1 MTLEEAIE
9 RKTEQ
14 YDFVKA
20 IAERFRKEYEEDP
33 DGEDAVFAKGA
44 AEEHEE
50 LALEYLQI
58 AGFLFELKRWRATH
72 PDEIAGPAPTATPE
86 TGETVTENVLG
97 ERKRE
102 HVRDADGQQ
111 TGEWRPKRAPIIAVD
126 FDGTLCENA
135 WPEIGPERPEMLQ
148 AVREAQARG
157 AKLVLWTNRVGAR
170 LREAVDWC
178 TARGLAFDAVNE
190 NTAQTRERFVTDSRK
205 VFADIYLDDKACRAD
220 SPQALCDTLNETIER
235 LKEE

>member
-9 RKTEQ
+9 RKTDQ

-33 DGEDAVFAKGA
+33 DGEDAVFAKAA

-72 PDEIAGPAPTATPE
+72 PDETAGPAPTATPE
-86 TGETVTENVLG
+86 PGETAAGDVTVTENVLG
-97 ERKRE
+97 ERVE
-102 HVRDADGQQ
+102 Q
-111 TGEWRPKRAPIIAVD
+111 RPRRAPIIAVD

-135 WPEIGPERPEMLQ
+135 WPEIGAERTEMLQ
-148 AVREAQARG
+148 AVRRAQARG

-178 TARGLAFDAVNE
+178 AERGICFDAVNE

-220 SPQALCDTLNETIER
+220 SPQALCDMLNETIER